1 MWYSNA
7 KTQWQLR
14 KERKNKISKCYI
26 SPTQYRNNFL
36 AVKTMKKWIMRY
48 LKRNCTGFYNQHNK
62 LKGGNPFKLNIKSLD
77 SYRTQQYQASHIF
90 DGTDKTALTLYSS
103 LFYSSSR
110 LCSIVPLP
118 IKDKAYSSRIFSL
131 QFMLASNASV
141 RSLCA

>member
-14 KERKNKISKCYI
+14 KERKIKLVNGTSHPHSILTS
-26 SPTQYRNNFL
+26 FL
-36 AVKTMKKWIMRY
+36 QSRQWKQWTMRY
-48 LKRNCTGFYNQHNK
+48 LKRKCTGFYNQHHK
-62 LKGGNPFKLNIKSLD
+62 LKGGNPFKLNIKSSD

-110 LCSIVPLP
+110 LCSILPLP
-118 IKDKAYSSRIFSL
+118 IKDKAYSSQIFSL
-131 QFMLASNASV
+131 QFTSARNASV